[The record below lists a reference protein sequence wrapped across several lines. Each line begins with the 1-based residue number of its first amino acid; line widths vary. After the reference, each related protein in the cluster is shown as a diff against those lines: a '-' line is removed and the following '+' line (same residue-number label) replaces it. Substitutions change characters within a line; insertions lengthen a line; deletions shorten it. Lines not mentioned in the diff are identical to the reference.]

1 MNYRELV
8 YGVAVAEA
16 VALPYQYT
24 ERGTF
29 KCGGMVGFGT
39 WQQLAGTWSQHTS
52 CILATVDSLKVCG
65 GHIYPD
71 DMFLRLRWW
80 LERGKYA
87 IGNNV
92 INCDDETR
100 YALETGEPSL
110 SGLNYEALPRLLP
123 VMGADYKELEMLEVL
138 HLTNICSPMELS
150 ANKLRM
156 TVLYGFNE
164 AINTFLS
171 SVYDCL
177 YTATDYRSAVLRA
190 VNLGGDTCTTAA
202 LVGGLAGLKYG
213 LEGIPSEWLDGLR
226 GKEII
231 ETVLG

>member
-1 MNYRELV
+1 MNYRNLV

-39 WQQLAGTWSQHTS
+39 WQQPEGTWSQHTS
-52 CILATVDSLKVCG
+52 GVLATVDSLKVCG

-92 INCDDETR
+92 INCDVYTKG
-100 YALETGEPSL
+100 ALETGTPTASTF
-110 SGLNYEALPRLLP
+110 NYEVLPRLLP
-123 VMGADYKELEMLEVL
+123 VIDTCLENVLGVTELTSISVIIFKAANELFGFY
-138 HLTNICSPMELS
+138 NYAICDNNDL
-150 ANKLRM
+150 
-156 TVLYGFNE
+156 
-164 AINTFLS
+164 FLAH
-171 SVYDCL
+171 VYDCL
-177 YTATDYRSAVLRA
+177 YATTDYRSAVLRA

-202 LVGGLAGLKYG
+202 LVGGLAALKYG